1 MPRRPEIGN
10 IQLYPN
16 RPLQAFDRN
25 GFVLKFYCPIIGKRV
40 RKNCGTRDRREAR
53 RVLQECRERLLNG
66 QYIESGGAITANQ
79 AKATRSKSA
88 PAQNAPASANNTERG
103 LSWQECYDRYRQFRK
118 SRTRKP
124 RSLVDAV
131 SRLQIAE
138 RVFEA
143 DREERKLPE
152 GLFIRECLSL
162 ERLEFLQ
169 ERLLDGDEC
178 RYDRRSPNTVNSMLA
193 SVMAFARHC
202 EQHGWIAAVPKLQK
216 LEVEEVMKGRP
227 ITGEEFERMLD
238 ATPKIVGQSVASSWQ
253 FALRILWESGFRV
266 GDLMN
271 FSWDDERHIHPVWT
285 NRKGQHATIIVPS
298 SQKNGRVQEIPLL
311 PGLNAVLMSVPE
323 QDRTGWIVNPQP
335 VEYELATHSEWFRP
349 TNRDLRELIR
359 SHSNRSIAL
368 ACGVSDMAVRKWLD
382 TANLK
387 RPTEFHRD
395 TDEIPPDRVQQ
406 LRERSA
412 QRIGHNAQR
421 KTERLTK
428 ERVGRLISLIGEEAK
443 IIVRQANPD
452 LGQRVKHASAHD
464 LRRGCAQR
472 LINLGVSAE
481 TLKVV
486 MRHADF
492 ATTEKFYGAM
502 RSAQAAATE
511 VHSKLT
517 VPPEN
522 PSIVGGLVG
531 GKKTAPQFSTEEQS
545 KLKSLLDSL

>member
-16 RPLQAFDRN
+16 RPLGASDRN
-25 GFVLKFYCPIIGKRV
+25 GFVLKFYCPIVGKRV

-66 QYIESGGAITANQ
+66 QYAESGGTITAAQ
-79 AKATRSKSA
+79 TKAMPTPNKTTPLR
-88 PAQNAPASANNTERG
+88 ANSTERG
-103 LSWQECYDRYRQFRK
+103 LSWQDCYDRYRQFRK

-124 RSLVDAV
+124 RSLGDAM

-138 RVFEA
+138 RIFEA

-178 RYDRRSPNTVNSMLA
+178 RYDRRSPNTVNSMVA
-193 SVMAFARHC
+193 AVMAFARHC

-238 ATPKIVGQSVASSWQ
+238 VAPKIVGQSVASSWQ

-271 FSWDDERHIHPVWT
+271 FSWDDERHIHPVWPK
-285 NRKGQHATIIVPS
+285 RQGQHATVVIPS

-311 PGLNAVLMSVPE
+311 PGLNVVLMSVPE
-323 QDRTGWIVNPQP
+323 KDRTGWIANPQP
-335 VEYELATHSEWFRP
+335 IEYELPKHSEWFRP
-349 TNRDLRELIR
+349 TDGDLRELIR
-359 SHSNRSIAL
+359 SYSNRSIAN
-368 ACGVSDMAVRKWLD
+368 ACGVTDMAVRKWLAAAD
-382 TANLK
+382 LK
-387 RPTEFHRD
+387 RKKEFHRESG
-395 TDEIPPDRVQQ
+395 EIPPDRVQQ
-406 LRERSA
+406 FRDRSVPKTGHAA
-412 QRIGHNAQR
+412 QRR
-421 KTERLTK
+421 TERLTK
-428 ERVGRLISLIGEEAK
+428 ERVSRLIALIGEEAK
-443 IIVRQANPD
+443 IIVRQANSD

-464 LRRGCAQR
+464 LRRGCARR

-481 TLKVV
+481 TLKVI

-511 VHSKLT
+511 LHSKLT
-517 VPPEN
+517 VAPEN
-522 PSIVGGLVG
+522 PSFVGGLVG
-531 GKKTAPQFSTEEQS
+531 GIKTAPQFNAEELS
-545 KLKSLLDSL
+545 KLKALLDSL

>member
-1 MPRRPEIGN
+1 MSRRPEIGN

-16 RPLQAFDRN
+16 RPLQASDRN
-25 GFVLKFYCPIIGKRV
+25 GFVLKFYCPIIRKRV

-66 QYIESGGAITANQ
+66 QYIESGGAITVAQ
-79 AKATRSKSA
+79 TTTSRSKSA
-88 PAQNAPASANNTERG
+88 SAQNVPASASNTERG

-227 ITGEEFERMLD
+227 ITGAEFERMLNV
-238 ATPKIVGQSVASSWQ
+238 TPKIVGQSVAESWQ

-271 FSWDDERHIHPVWT
+271 FSWDDERNIHPVWT

-382 TANLK
+382 TAKLK
-387 RPTEFHRD
+387 RPAEFHRD

-406 LRERSA
+406 LRERSVP
-412 QRIGHNAQR
+412 RSGHKAKR

-472 LINLGVSAE
+472 LINMGVSAE

-511 VHSKLT
+511 VHSKLM
-517 VPPEN
+517 VPSEN
-522 PSIVGGLVG
+522 PSNVGGLVG
-531 GKKTAPQFSTEEQS
+531 GKKTAPQFSTEELS

>member
-16 RPLQAFDRN
+16 RPLRASDRN
-25 GFVLKFYCPIIGKRV
+25 GFVLKFYCPIVGKRV

-66 QYIESGGAITANQ
+66 QYVDSGGAISANQ
-79 AKATRSKSA
+79 TKAVQSKSVSV
-88 PAQNAPASANNTERG
+88 QMAPASANGTERG
-103 LSWQECYDRYRQFRK
+103 LSWQDCYDRYRQFRK

-124 RSLVDAV
+124 RSLGDAM

-138 RVFEA
+138 RIFEA
-143 DREERKLPE
+143 DRQERKLPE
-152 GLFIRECLSL
+152 GLFVRECLSL

-178 RYDRRSPNTVNSMLA
+178 RYDRRSPNTVNSMVA
-193 SVMAFARHC
+193 AVMAFTRHC
-202 EQHGWIAAVPKLQK
+202 EQHGWITAVPKLQK

-227 ITGEEFERMLD
+227 ITGEELERMLD
-238 ATPKIVGQSVASSWQ
+238 VTPKIVGQSVASSWQ

-271 FSWDDERHIHPVWT
+271 FSWDDERHIHPVWPK
-285 NRKGQHATIIVPS
+285 RQGQHATVVIPS

-311 PGLNAVLMSVPE
+311 PGLNAVLMTVPE
-323 QDRTGWIVNPQP
+323 KDRTGWIANPQP
-335 VEYELATHSEWFRP
+335 IEYELPKQSEWFRP
-349 TNRDLRELIR
+349 TEGDLRELIR
-359 SHSNRSIAL
+359 NYSNRSIAL
-368 ACGVSDMAVRKWLD
+368 ACGVSDMAVRKWLA
-382 TANLK
+382 TAKLM
-387 RPTEFHRD
+387 RTAEFHRD
-395 TDEIPPDRVQQ
+395 TGEIRPDKVQQ
-406 LRERSA
+406 LRDRSVRSSGHKA
-412 QRIGHNAQR
+412 QRN
-421 KTERLTK
+421 TERLTK
-428 ERVGRLISLIGEEAK
+428 ERVSRLIALIGEEAK

-481 TLKVV
+481 TLKVI

-517 VPPEN
+517 VSPEN
-522 PSIVGGLVG
+522 PSFVGGLVG
-531 GKKTAPQFSTEEQS
+531 GIKTAPQFNAEELS

>member
-16 RPLQAFDRN
+16 RPLQASDRN

-66 QYIESGGAITANQ
+66 QYVDSGGAITANQ

-88 PAQNAPASANNTERG
+88 SAQNAPASANSTERS

-202 EQHGWIAAVPKLQK
+202 E
-216 LEVEEVMKGRP
+216 
-227 ITGEEFERMLD
+227 
-238 ATPKIVGQSVASSWQ
+238 
-253 FALRILWESGFRV
+253 
-266 GDLMN
+266 
-271 FSWDDERHIHPVWT
+271 
-285 NRKGQHATIIVPS
+285 
-298 SQKNGRVQEIPLL
+298 
-311 PGLNAVLMSVPE
+311 
-323 QDRTGWIVNPQP
+323 
-335 VEYELATHSEWFRP
+335 
-349 TNRDLRELIR
+349 
-359 SHSNRSIAL
+359 
-368 ACGVSDMAVRKWLD
+368 
-382 TANLK
+382 
-387 RPTEFHRD
+387 
-395 TDEIPPDRVQQ
+395 
-406 LRERSA
+406 
-412 QRIGHNAQR
+412 
-421 KTERLTK
+421 
-428 ERVGRLISLIGEEAK
+428 
-443 IIVRQANPD
+443 
-452 LGQRVKHASAHD
+452 
-464 LRRGCAQR
+464 
-472 LINLGVSAE
+472 
-481 TLKVV
+481 
-486 MRHADF
+486 
-492 ATTEKFYGAM
+492 
-502 RSAQAAATE
+502 
-511 VHSKLT
+511 
-517 VPPEN
+517 
-522 PSIVGGLVG
+522 
-531 GKKTAPQFSTEEQS
+531 
-545 KLKSLLDSL
+545 

>member
-1 MPRRPEIGN
+1 MIFKGHTNAEHMSRRPEIGD

-16 RPLQAFDRN
+16 RPLQASDRN
-25 GFVLKFYCPIIGKRV
+25 SFVLKFYCPIIRKRV

-79 AKATRSKSA
+79 AKATLFKSV
-88 PAQNAPASANNTERG
+88 PAQNNSASANNTERS
-103 LSWQECYDRYRQFRK
+103 LNWQECYDRYRQFRK

-193 SVMAFARHC
+193 SVMAFAHHC
-202 EQHGWIAAVPKLQK
+202 EQRGWIAVVPKLQK

-238 ATPKIVGQSVASSWQ
+238 ATPKIVGQSVAASWQ
-253 FALRILWESGFRV
+253 LALRILWESGFRV

-323 QDRTGWIVNPQP
+323 KDRTGWI
-335 VEYELATHSEWFRP
+335 A
-349 TNRDLRELIR
+349 RDG
-359 SHSNRSIAL
+359 S
-368 ACGVSDMAVRKWLD
+368 
-382 TANLK
+382 
-387 RPTEFHRD
+387 
-395 TDEIPPDRVQQ
+395 
-406 LRERSA
+406 
-412 QRIGHNAQR
+412 
-421 KTERLTK
+421 
-428 ERVGRLISLIGEEAK
+428 
-443 IIVRQANPD
+443 
-452 LGQRVKHASAHD
+452 
-464 LRRGCAQR
+464 
-472 LINLGVSAE
+472 
-481 TLKVV
+481 
-486 MRHADF
+486 
-492 ATTEKFYGAM
+492 
-502 RSAQAAATE
+502 
-511 VHSKLT
+511 
-517 VPPEN
+517 
-522 PSIVGGLVG
+522 
-531 GKKTAPQFSTEEQS
+531 
-545 KLKSLLDSL
+545 